1 MLRTLT
7 LVGAV
12 FVCAGLGGCGE
23 AHDDR
28 PVQEKIAAQVA
39 QIEKQQQKVEQQQKM
54 AEPASRPPEPS
65 IPAAP
70 TSTAPLPS
78 EPKREGV
85 LTPRTSKD
93 LRSLLKVSDNC
104 DRAVGKFASKY
115 EGRTIRFNGSVVN
128 LMNNGDY
135 KTRYNFLI
143 GPGSQGRATAT
154 GPALQFENVAVFEL
168 NLKGTDTISED
179 DRFQFTA
186 KVGEFNEM
194 SCLLRLEPVKT
205 EAG

>member
-12 FVCAGLGGCGE
+12 FTCAGLTGCGE
-23 AHDDR
+23 THDDR
-28 PVQEKIAAQVA
+28 SVQEKIAAQVA
-39 QIEKQQQKVEQQQKM
+39 LIEKQQKI
-54 AEPASRPPEPS
+54 AEPANRPSETHT
-65 IPAAP
+65 PAGP
-70 TSTAPLPS
+70 TTAALPPS
-78 EPKREGV
+78 EPEGV
-85 LTPRTSKD
+85 RILTPRTSKD
-93 LRSLLKVSDNC
+93 LRALLRVPDYC

-128 LMNNGDY
+128 LLNNGDY

-143 GPGSQGRATAT
+143 GPGSKGPATTT
-154 GPALQFENVAVFEL
+154 GPALPFENVAVFEL
-168 NLKGTDTISED
+168 NLKGTDTISEG

-186 KVGEFNEM
+186 EVGEFNEM
-194 SCLLRLEPVKT
+194 SCLLHLEPVMT